1 VARFRVAITDNTF
14 APIDLERR
22 LFAEI
27 DAEVRRGD
35 DALTEEAV
43 VGLAADCDAIVCDAA
58 SITRR
63 VLEALPA
70 VKVVSEYGIGVDN
83 IDVAAATALGVW
95 VANVPGFCAEEVSD
109 HAIAMV
115 LSLARRLP
123 QLDRL
128 VRAGAWGA
136 RAAGEIHRLNRQ
148 TLGVVGFGRIG
159 RLTAR
164 KARGLGMRVLAHSPR
179 SAALLADELGVEA
192 VDLDRLLRECDYVC
206 LHAPA
211 TPETRGLVDARA
223 LGLMKPSAYLVN
235 VGRGS
240 LVDEAALVDA
250 LRAGRLA
257 GAALDV
263 FAHEPVD
270 PGSPLLALD
279 NVLLTPHA
287 GFYSQ
292 ESLEELQS
300 GAARNV
306 IAALVDGRPNAP
318 VNPEVAGRT
327 R

>member
-1 VARFRVAITDNTF
+1 MARFRVAITDNTF

-58 SITRR
+58 PITRR

>member
-1 VARFRVAITDNTF
+1 MARFRVAITDNTF

-43 VGLAADCDAIVCDAA
+43 MGLAADCDAIVCDAA
-58 SITRR
+58 PITRR

-115 LSLARRLP
+115 LSLARSLP

-136 RAAGEIHRLNRQ
+136 RATGEIHRLNRQ

-192 VDLDRLLRECDYVC
+192 VDLDRLLRESDYVC

-211 TPETRGLVDARA
+211 TSETRGLVDARA

-263 FAHEPVD
+263 FVHEPVD

>member
-1 VARFRVAITDNTF
+1 MARFRVAITDNTF

-43 VGLAADCDAIVCDAA
+43 MGLAADCDAIVCDAA
-58 SITRR
+58 PITRR

-136 RAAGEIHRLNRQ
+136 RAAGEIHRLSRQ

-192 VDLDRLLRECDYVC
+192 VDLDRLLRESDYVC

-211 TPETRGLVDARA
+211 TSETRGLVDARA

>member
-1 VARFRVAITDNTF
+1 VAKFRVAITDNTF

-27 DAEVRRGD
+27 DADVRRGE

-43 VGLAADCDAIVCDAA
+43 LALADGCDAIVCDAA
-58 SITRR
+58 PITRR
-63 VLEALPA
+63 VLEALPT

-115 LSLARRLP
+115 LALARRLP
-123 QLDRL
+123 QLDRV

-136 RAAGEIHRLNRQ
+136 RSSGVIHRLNRQ

-159 RLTAR
+159 RSTAR
-164 KARGLGMRVLAHSPR
+164 KARALGMRVLAHSPR
-179 SAALLADELGVEA
+179 SAALLADEVGAEA
-192 VDLDRLLRECDYVC
+192 VDLDRLLRESDYVC

-211 TPETRGLVDARA
+211 TAETRGLIDARA
-223 LGLMKPSAYLVN
+223 LDRMKPGAYLVN

-240 LVDEAALVDA
+240 LVDEAALVGA
-250 LRAGRLA
+250 LCDGRLA

-263 FAHEPVD
+263 FANEPVD
-270 PGSPLLALD
+270 PASPLLALE

-287 GFYSQ
+287 GFYSE
-292 ESLEELQS
+292 ESLEDLQA